1 MWPMSLYK
9 LMGKD
14 RADKYL
20 RDLAATKPVIVEGVL
35 PAAERVTSGETPI
48 AISYLKYVINFGQ
61 KGAPLDYVRQEKML
75 GHNHAIAL
83 SIKAAH
89 PNAAKAFLDYFYSD
103 DSLKIMA
110 KSGEFMTRKGIYPP
124 LPDAEKIQIVPMD
137 EPDASTMA
145 EKRQGIP
152 ENTSPLMKL
161 YTFFR
166 SSASYRVRIALNL
179 KGISYE
185 QAAIHLRR
193 GGGEQLMP
201 AYKALNPQA
210 LVPALEDNGRIL
222 TQSLAIIEYLEETHP
237 NPPLLPKDPAD
248 KALVRSMA
256 LVVACEIHPIQ
267 NLRVLNYVK
276 ATYNQTDEQVNK
288 WAQHWID
295 LGLSALQ
302 EMIVGQ
308 SKRGKF
314 CFGDSATLADICL
327 IPQLGNARRY
337 GCDLSK
343 YPTILE
349 IEKNSNAIPA
359 FADAAPEKQPDAE

>member
-1 MWPMSLYK
+1 
-9 LMGKD
+9 
-14 RADKYL
+14 
-20 RDLAATKPVIVEGVL
+20 
-35 PAAERVTSGETPI
+35 
-48 AISYLKYVINFGQ
+48 
-61 KGAPLDYVRQEKML
+61 
-75 GHNHAIAL
+75 
-83 SIKAAH
+83 
-89 PNAAKAFLDYFYSD
+89 
-103 DSLKIMA
+103 
-110 KSGEFMTRKGIYPP
+110 
-124 LPDAEKIQIVPMD
+124 
-137 EPDASTMA
+137 
-145 EKRQGIP
+145 
-152 ENTSPLMKL
+152 MKL

-193 GGGEQLMP
+193 GGGEQLMS